1 MPLRCRTLRPA
12 GLIGLLVCFV
22 IVAHGSRPAL
32 AERVIIAYVSPSTSY
47 LPLVVAY
54 KKGFFE
60 EENFQ
65 TDLVRTNITV
75 IIQALV
81 AGSVDYV
88 TTSTASI
95 TARMAGIPSL
105 VGGFYAAKP
114 MDFLVGAKRNILGG
128 DSKR

>member
-1 MPLRCRTLRPA
+1 MQFHCSTLRPA
-12 GLIGLLVCFV
+12 GLLGLLVCFV
-22 IVAHGSRPAL
+22 VVAHGSRTVH

-47 LPLVVAY
+47 LPLMVAH

-65 TDLVRTNITV
+65 ADLVRTNITV
-75 IIQALV
+75 IIQALI

-95 TARMAGIPSL
+95 TARMQGIPS
-105 VGGFYAAKP
+105 VVVGFYAA
-114 MDFLVGAKRNILGG
+114 
-128 DSKR
+128 

>member
-1 MPLRCRTLRPA
+1 MQFRCRTLRPA
-12 GLIGLLVCFV
+12 GLLGLLVCFV

-47 LPLVVAY
+47 LPLMVAY

-95 TARMAGIPSL
+95 TARMAGIPSVV
-105 VGGFYAAKP
+105 VGFLRSETDGF
-114 MDFLVGAKRNILGG
+114 LGGCKRNHFGA
-128 DSKR
+128 RP